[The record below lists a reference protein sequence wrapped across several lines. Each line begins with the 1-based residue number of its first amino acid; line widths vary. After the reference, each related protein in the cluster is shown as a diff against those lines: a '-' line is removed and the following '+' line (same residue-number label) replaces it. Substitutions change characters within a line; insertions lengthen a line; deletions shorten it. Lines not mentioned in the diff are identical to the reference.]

1 MDTVS
6 RVFFPKKKEFFYL
19 FFPGG
24 DVVVKVGSYSTI
36 NFVSWIIISIAQL
49 LTALRTLL
57 YMYYP
62 VSSTAYYTTRLE
74 KQMVLLFDL

>member
-1 MDTVS
+1 M
-6 RVFFPKKKEFFYL
+6 
-19 FFPGG
+19 
-24 DVVVKVGSYSTI
+24 KVGYYSTI

-62 VSSTAYYTTRLE
+62 VSSTAYNTTRLE